1 MAWHRKVPFGY
12 MVRGGELQPHP
23 QEADTVRYIF
33 RQYLA
38 GASFLAIA
46 EAMAHQGVR
55 YHQHTAQW
63 NKNMVKRILENAK
76 YTGADGWP
84 RLVSDENFTAAQC
97 QRTQRNTYAPLSAK
111 IQAIQDKIVCS
122 QCGGRM
128 ARGTRSRGKVHWKC
142 QNPDCGWSAS
152 LSDGALVQLVDARL
166 RELAQAPHLLTVSE
180 PQRTAPTMD
189 AIRLQNELTVAL
201 NRGSENPAY
210 IKKLALAL
218 AAQRYR
224 GLPDPTPAH
233 EMEQLRARLEQG
245 LADADALADLLNT
258 AVRAVRLTSDRCVEL
273 ELVNGTI
280 VNGRKEAE
288 GA

>member
-1 MAWHRKVPFGY
+1 MARHRKIPFGFAIRDG
-12 MVRGGELQPHP
+12 MIQPHP
-23 QEADTVRYIF
+23 QEADAVKYIF
-33 RQYLA
+33 GQYMA

-46 EAMAHQGVR
+46 EAMARQGVR

-63 NKNMVKRILENAK
+63 NKSMVKRILENAR

-84 RLVSDENFTAAQC
+84 RLVTDEDFAAVQL
-97 QRTQRNTYAPLSAK
+97 QRTQRNTYAPLSAG
-111 IQAIQDKIVCS
+111 IQPIQGKIVCA

-128 ARGTRSRGKVHWKC
+128 ARGTRSRGRVHWKC
-142 QNPDCGWSAS
+142 QNPDCGQSAS
-152 LSDGALVQLVDARL
+152 LSDDALAQLVDVHL
-166 RELAQAPHLLTVSE
+166 RELAQAPHLLTAPE
-180 PQRTAPTMD
+180 PQQTAPTMD

-201 NRGSENPAY
+201 NRGSESPAY

-233 EMEQLRARLEQG
+233 EMEQLRARLAQG
-245 LADADALADLLNT
+245 PANADALADLLNT
-258 AVRAVRLTSDRCVEL
+258 AVRAVRITPDRSVEL
-273 ELVNGTI
+273 VLVNGTI

-288 GA
+288 DA